1 MNEKGT
7 KEEGEGDGDL
17 SRERAAP
24 PLLSCASYTTSF
36 DFTRCA
42 PFGKEAR
49 VEEEEEEEEKEE
61 EEQEE
66 QEEEEEEEERARGE
80 NGGARGRFPPLSPL
94 DTTATVLSQKPIT
107 DSLNKSH
114 LILSQ
119 PLASCVLC
127 AKVNKKVEIRKS
139 RLVVFFFW
147 FFFFALS
154 LSLSLSL
161 SLIILFVRVESHRFR
176 PSVLLKKVAT
186 PNARPAASA
195 GGPRRPGGRVRLGRL
210 RRDGL
215 RVGPLLDDAGRV
227 AGRPGGAEGLA
238 GGPRTAVSGRGRRRR
253 WGARAARE

>member
-1 MNEKGT
+1 MNERGT

-49 VEEEEEEEEKEE
+49 VEEEEEEEEEEQEEQQEE

-94 DTTATVLSQKPIT
+94 DTTTTVLSQKPIT

-139 RLVVFFFW
+139 RLVVFFFR

-154 LSLSLSL
+154 LSLSLL
-161 SLIILFVRVESHRFR
+161 SFSSFESRAIDFDR
-176 PSVLLKKVAT
+176 PSC
-186 PNARPAASA
+186 
-195 GGPRRPGGRVRLGRL
+195 
-210 RRDGL
+210 
-215 RVGPLLDDAGRV
+215 
-227 AGRPGGAEGLA
+227 
-238 GGPRTAVSGRGRRRR
+238 
-253 WGARAARE
+253 

>member
-1 MNEKGT
+1 MNERGT

-49 VEEEEEEEEKEE
+49 VEEEEEEEEE

-139 RLVVFFFW
+139 RLVVFFFR

-161 SLIILFVRVESHRFR
+161 SLLSFSSFESRAIDFDR
-176 PSVLLKKVAT
+176 PSC
-186 PNARPAASA
+186 
-195 GGPRRPGGRVRLGRL
+195 
-210 RRDGL
+210 
-215 RVGPLLDDAGRV
+215 
-227 AGRPGGAEGLA
+227 
-238 GGPRTAVSGRGRRRR
+238 
-253 WGARAARE
+253 